1 MHIRKT
7 SLSDT
12 EDILRI
18 LSDASASLKALG
30 LDQWQ
35 NGYPGRKELEADIAR
50 GESYVVINE
59 EGNVIASGMISMAG
73 EPDYDTITEG
83 SWLTESSS
91 DHPTYAVVHRLA
103 VSRTAKKRGVA
114 SFFFAEAEHKARL
127 AGMKSMR
134 IDTHEG
140 NTPMRSLLT
149 KCGFHECG
157 IIILRNCEE
166 GRPERIAYEKVL

>member
-91 DHPTYAVVHRLA
+91 DHPTYAVVHR
-103 VSRTAKKRGVA
+103 
-114 SFFFAEAEHKARL
+114 
-127 AGMKSMR
+127 
-134 IDTHEG
+134 THEG

-157 IIILRNCEE
+157 IIILRNCVE
-166 GRPERIAYEKVL
+166 GRPERIACEKVL